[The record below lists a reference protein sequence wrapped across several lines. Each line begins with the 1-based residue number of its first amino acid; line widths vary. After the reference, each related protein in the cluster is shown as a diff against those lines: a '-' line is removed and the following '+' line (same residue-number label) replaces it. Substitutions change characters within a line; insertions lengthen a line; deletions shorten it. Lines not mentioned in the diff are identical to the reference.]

1 MLYHHLHSVQLVND
15 RAAESQQERSGTKRP
30 AGPTSEDEEEEE
42 EEEEPKRAPPGKRL
56 RQVHKRTSTMQCV
69 QWCNKYVLHAVE
81 PYVKKH

>member
-42 EEEEPKRAPPGKRL
+42 EEEEEEPKRAPPGKRL
-56 RQVHKRTSTMQCV
+56 RQVHNALVPCSVCSGVISMYYMQ
-69 QWCNKYVLHAVE
+69 
-81 PYVKKH
+81 